1 MTRAR
6 AIVTT
11 IAMSNYPRK
20 DTAARTGSNLR
31 GEPLLVQSRNELGKD
46 AELHDKLAREYHRQ
60 SGKLFSKKDL
70 RLISKIASE
79 VVGEWRQA
87 SVRVG
92 GDSARIAELKTAAR
106 RKFDRLVSREFP
118 NYAKAKAM
126 RRAQLREHGRLSAN
140 TLAGFHDAH
149 NHIDWGDLTAT
160 LTDCAEFVPP
170 FTSFDVQTIA
180 GPGDFVV
187 RDDSFAKPE
196 IGHLVNN
203 FDYDQD
209 ESTSF
214 SDGLWGLLT
223 HAFASNWA
231 ACGVAFTTPKEG
243 RLQISAALRNFY
255 NKVMFSVTDKFGF
268 SDADVEIF
276 LQLFIMV
283 VRGTKVIF
291 LPTLLRS
298 TGLISHGSDLSFSES
313 DIDDT
318 VPFTITAT
326 TDQRFNADESVL
338 ILAGSNV
345 FIQTVIDDMHCKVD
359 AVLWWQLQKL
369 CIGIAEDVIT

>member
-1 MTRAR
+1 
-6 AIVTT
+6 
-11 IAMSNYPRK
+11 MSNYPRK
-20 DTAARTGSNLR
+20 DANARTGSNLR
-31 GEPLLVQSRNELGKD
+31 GQPLLVQSRSELRRQ
-46 AELHDKLAREYHRQ
+46 AELHERLAREYHRQ
-60 SGKLFSKKDL
+60 SGKLFSKQDL

-79 VVGEWRQA
+79 VVGDWRQA

-92 GDSARIAELKTAAR
+92 GDSARIATLKTAAR

-118 NYAKAKAM
+118 NFAKAKVM
-126 RRAQLREHGRLSAN
+126 RRAQLREHGKLSA
-140 TLAGFHDAH
+140 TAVASFHHAH
-149 NHIDWGDLTAT
+149 NHIDWGDLAT
-160 LTDCAEFVPP
+160 TFTDCAEFVPP

-187 RDDSFAKPE
+187 RDDSFANPE

-209 ESTSF
+209 ENTSF

-223 HAFASNWA
+223 HGFASNSA

-243 RLQISAALRNFY
+243 RLKISAVLRNFY
-255 NKVMFSVTDKFGF
+255 NKVTFSVTDKFGF
-268 SDADVEIF
+268 SDADLDIF
-276 LQLFIMV
+276 LQLFIVV

-298 TGLISHGSDLSFSES
+298 MGLISHGSDLSFSKS
-313 DIDDT
+313 DIDNT

-326 TDQRFNADESVL
+326 TDQRFNANESVL
-338 ILAGSNV
+338 VLAGSRV
-345 FIQTVIDDMHCKVD
+345 LIHTVIDDMHCKVD

-369 CIGIAEDVIT
+369 CIGIAEDVFT

>member
-1 MTRAR
+1 
-6 AIVTT
+6 
-11 IAMSNYPRK
+11 
-20 DTAARTGSNLR
+20 
-31 GEPLLVQSRNELGKD
+31 LLVQSRNELGKD

-60 SGKLFSKKDL
+60 SSKLFSKKDL
-70 RLISKIASE
+70 RVISKIASE
-79 VVGEWRQA
+79 VGGEWRQA

-106 RKFDRLVSREFP
+106 RKFDRLVNREFP

-126 RRAQLREHGRLSAN
+126 RRAQLREHGKLSAN

-149 NHIDWGDLTAT
+149 NHLDWGDLTAT

-209 ESTSF
+209 ENTSF
-214 SDGLWGLLT
+214 SAGLWGLLT
-223 HAFASNWA
+223 RGFGTNWA
-231 ACGVAFTTPKEG
+231 ACGVPFTTPKEG
-243 RLQISAALRNFY
+243 RLQVSAVLRNFY

-268 SDADVEIF
+268 SDADVDIF
-276 LQLFIMV
+276 LRLFILV
-283 VRGTKVIF
+283 VRGTNVIF
-291 LPTLLRS
+291 LPTFLRH
-298 TGLISHGSDLSFSES
+298 TGLISHGSDLSFAES
-313 DIDDT
+313 DLDDT

-326 TDQRFNADESVL
+326 TDQRFNANESVL
-338 ILAGSNV
+338 VLAGSNV
-345 FIQTVIDDMHCKVD
+345 FIRTVIDDMHCKVD

-369 CIGIAEDVIT
+369 CIGIAEDVFT

>member
-1 MTRAR
+1 
-6 AIVTT
+6 
-11 IAMSNYPRK
+11 MSNYPRK
-20 DTAARTGSNLR
+20 DAGARTGSNLR
-31 GEPLLVQSRNELGKD
+31 GQPLLVQSRNDLGRQ
-46 AELHDKLAREYHRQ
+46 AELHDRLARERHRH
-60 SGKLFSKKDL
+60 SSKLFSKRDL

-87 SVRVG
+87 SVSVG

-106 RKFDRLVSREFP
+106 RKFDRLVGREFP
-118 NYAKAKAM
+118 NYAKARAL
-126 RRAQLREHGRLSAN
+126 RRAQLREHGKLSASA
-140 TLAGFHDAH
+140 LANFANVHT
-149 NHIDWGDLTAT
+149 HIDWADITAT
-160 LTDCAEFVPP
+160 LTDCAAFVPP

-180 GPGDFVV
+180 DPGDFIV

-203 FDYDQD
+203 FDYDQN
-209 ESTSF
+209 ENTSF
-214 SDGLWGLLT
+214 SAGLWGLLT
-223 HAFASNWA
+223 HAFGSNWA
-231 ACGVAFTTPKEG
+231 ACGIPFTTPKEG
-243 RLQISAALRNFY
+243 RLQISAVLRNFY

-268 SDADVEIF
+268 SSADVDIF
-276 LQLFIMV
+276 LQLFVVV
-283 VRGTKVIF
+283 VRGTNVIF

-326 TDQRFNADESVL
+326 TDERFNANESVL
-338 ILAGSNV
+338 VLAGSNV
-345 FIQTVIDDMHCKVD
+345 FIQTVLDDMHCKVD

-369 CIGIAEDVIT
+369 CIRTAEDVFT

>member
-1 MTRAR
+1 VTQAR
-6 AIVTT
+6 AFVTT
-11 IAMSNYPRK
+11 TAMSNYPKK
-20 DTAARTGSNLR
+20 DTGARTGSNLR
-31 GEPLLVQSRNELGKD
+31 GEPLLVLIRNKLGKD
-46 AELHDKLAREYHRQ
+46 SELHDKLAREYHRQ

-70 RLISKIASE
+70 RLMSKIASE
-79 VVGEWRQA
+79 VVGEWRQV

-106 RKFDRLVSREFP
+106 RKFDRLVGRALP

-126 RRAQLREHGRLSAN
+126 RRAQLREHGKLSAN
-140 TLAGFHDAH
+140 ALAGFHDAH

-170 FTSFDVQTIA
+170 FTSFDLQSIA
-180 GPGDFVV
+180 GPGDFIV

-203 FDYDQD
+203 FDYDQNKN
-209 ESTSF
+209 
-214 SDGLWGLLT
+214 G
-223 HAFASNWA
+223 HAHASNWA
-231 ACGVAFTTPKEG
+231 ACGVAFTTSKEG
-243 RLQISAALRNFY
+243 RLRISAVLRNFY

-268 SDADVEIF
+268 SGAEVHIS
-276 LQLFIMV
+276 LQLFIAV
-283 VRGTKVIF
+283 VRGTDVIF

-298 TGLISHGSDLSFSES
+298 TGLVSHGSDLSFSES

-326 TDQRFNADESVL
+326 TDERFNANESVL
-338 ILAGSNV
+338 VLAGSNV
-345 FIQTVIDDMHCKVD
+345 LIQTAIDDMHGKVD

-369 CIGIAEDVIT
+369 CIAIAEDVIT

>member
-1 MTRAR
+1 
-6 AIVTT
+6 
-11 IAMSNYPRK
+11 MSNYPRK
-20 DTAARTGSNLR
+20 DTDARTGSSLR
-31 GEPLLVQSRNELGKD
+31 GEPLLVLIRNELGKD
-46 AELHDKLAREYHRQ
+46 TELHDKLAREYHRQ
-60 SGKLFSKKDL
+60 YGKLFPKKDL
-70 RLISKIASE
+70 RLISKVASE

-87 SVRVG
+87 SVSVG

-106 RKFDRLVSREFP
+106 RKFDRLVGRALP
-118 NYAKAKAM
+118 NYATAKAM
-126 RRAQLREHGRLSAN
+126 RRAQLREHRKLSAN
-140 TLAGFHDAH
+140 ALAGFHDAH

-160 LTDCAEFVPP
+160 LTDCVEFVPP
-170 FTSFDVQTIA
+170 FTSFDVQSIA
-180 GPGDFVV
+180 GPGDFIV

-203 FDYDQD
+203 FDYDQN
-209 ESTSF
+209 ENTSF

-223 HAFASNWA
+223 HAFGSNWA
-231 ACGVAFTTPKEG
+231 ACGVPFTTPKEG
-243 RLQISAALRNFY
+243 RLQISALLRNFY

-268 SDADVEIF
+268 SDADVDIF

-283 VRGTKVIF
+283 IRGTKVIF
-291 LPTLLRS
+291 LPTLLRH

-326 TDQRFNADESVL
+326 TNERFNANESVL
-338 ILAGSNV
+338 VLAGSNV

-369 CIGIAEDVIT
+369 CIAIAEDVIT

>member
-1 MTRAR
+1 
-6 AIVTT
+6 
-11 IAMSNYPRK
+11 MSNYPRK
-20 DTAARTGSNLR
+20 DAGARTGSNLR
-31 GEPLLVQSRNELGKD
+31 GEPLLVLIRNELGKD
-46 AELHDKLAREYHRQ
+46 AELHEELAREQQRQ
-60 SGKLFSKKDL
+60 SGKLWSKKDL
-70 RLISKIASE
+70 RLVSGIASE
-79 VVGEWRQA
+79 IVGEWRQA

-92 GDSARIAELKTAAR
+92 GDSARIAELKAAAR
-106 RKFDRLVSREFP
+106 RKFDRSVGRALP
-118 NYAKAKAM
+118 NYARAKAM
-126 RRAQLREHGRLSAN
+126 RRAQLREHGKLSAN
-140 TLAGFHDAH
+140 ALAGYYDAH

-170 FTSFDVQTIA
+170 FTSFDMQSIA
-180 GPGDFVV
+180 GPGDFIV

-203 FDYDQD
+203 FDFDQN
-209 ESTSF
+209 ENTSF
-214 SDGLWGLLT
+214 SDGFWGLLT
-223 HAFASNWA
+223 HAFGSNWA
-231 ACGVAFTTPKEG
+231 ACGVAFTTPGEG
-243 RLQISAALRNFY
+243 RLQISAVLRNFY

-268 SDADVEIF
+268 SSADVDIF

-326 TDQRFNADESVL
+326 TDERFNAGESVL
-338 ILAGSNV
+338 VLAGSNV
-345 FIQTVIDDMHCKVD
+345 FIQTVIDDMHCRVD

-369 CIGIAEDVIT
+369 CIGIAEDAIT